1 MTRRTSQQK
10 SRTQCQQLGARLASN
25 AVSNVDFVLSIG
37 ALVSVAACQS
47 SPQAAQPAGSPVT
60 ATDASAVDGL
70 EPKRE
75 VPSEH
80 DQNEPWD
87 LGCRD
92 AKFILASADYALHSK
107 VRGHLAITG
116 LAPGGH
122 LDLKEQAGAQATTL
136 RPLAYNAGDLEATG
150 HICKAGD
157 GIWHQVRVDGG
168 TGWLDG
174 KHLVSATAA
183 TDQSEH
189 IVKLIGNSASPK
201 ADSLALLLKNVLAQN
216 LDAQGEEGRRETEVL
231 GVVVTGDRAEAQ
243 VTSCCA
249 LDDSVS
255 GSLTHLEMLHTSQG
269 WELKKALIRHTCYRG
284 TTNDGK
290 LCN

>member
-1 MTRRTSQQK
+1 MKRRTSQQR
-10 SRTQCQQLGARLASN
+10 SPTQRRGLGARFASK
-25 AVSNVDFVLSIG
+25 AVSNVAFVFNIA
-37 ALVSVAACQS
+37 ALVSVTACQG
-47 SPQAAQPAGSPVT
+47 SPHAAQPAGSPVA
-60 ATDASAVDGL
+60 ATDANAADGL

-92 AKFILASADYALHSK
+92 AKFILASADYALHSR

-116 LAPGGH
+116 LAPGEH

-150 HICKAGD
+150 QICKLDD
-157 GIWHQVRVDGG
+157 GIWHQVRAVGE

-174 KHLVSATAA
+174 KYLVSATAA

-189 IVKLIGNSASPK
+189 IVKLIGSSAGPK
-201 ADSLALLLKNVLAQN
+201 ADSLALLLKDVLARN
-216 LDAQGEEGRRETEVL
+216 LEAQGEEGRRETEVL

-255 GSLTHLEMLHTSQG
+255 GSLTHLEMVHTTRG